1 MIQFY
6 YLKNPATIR
15 NVMKSVKP
23 DQTPGSPNLEGT
35 YNKKTDD
42 IAPTTIYTTSEML

>member
-6 YLKNPATIR
+6 LINPATIR

-23 DQTPGSPNLEGT
+23 DQIPVSPNLEGT
-35 YNKKTDD
+35 YNKNADD
-42 IAPTTIYTTSEML
+42 IAPTVIYTTGEML